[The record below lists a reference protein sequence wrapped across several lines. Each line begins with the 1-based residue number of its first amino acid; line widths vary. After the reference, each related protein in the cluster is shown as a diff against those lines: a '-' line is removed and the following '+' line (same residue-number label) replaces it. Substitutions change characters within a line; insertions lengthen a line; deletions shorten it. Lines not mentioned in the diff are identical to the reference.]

1 MPIKNRYDKSLVI
14 GAPTIKCLK
23 FFTCDISIKKLYD
36 LDHSVFRCDVIV
48 ILAWLS
54 AAIAACR

>member
-14 GAPTIKCLK
+14 GAPTIKRLK

-36 LDHSVFRCDVIV
+36 LDHSAFRCDVIV
-48 ILAWLS
+48 ILA
-54 AAIAACR
+54 